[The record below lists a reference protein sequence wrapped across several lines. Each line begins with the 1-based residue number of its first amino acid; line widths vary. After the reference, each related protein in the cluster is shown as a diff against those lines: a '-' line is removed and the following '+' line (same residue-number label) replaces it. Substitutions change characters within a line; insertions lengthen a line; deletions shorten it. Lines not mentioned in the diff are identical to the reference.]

1 MAANQQEK
9 KSANTEKQ
17 THHHLDAVISKQ
29 VLLGLGQP
37 DGLHLVQVRML
48 WEDHYRVNVF
58 VGVDAA
64 SAKVA
69 HSYFLVADGAGTIL
83 ASTPKIMSKY

>member
-9 KSANTEKQ
+9 KSANVEKQ
-17 THHHLDAVISKQ
+17 SPHHLDAAISKQ
-29 VLLGLGQP
+29 VLLSLGQP
-37 DGLHLVQVRML
+37 EGLHLVQVRFL

-69 HSYFLVADGAGTIL
+69 HSFFLVADGVGNIV
-83 ASTPKIMSKY
+83 ASTPKIMSRY